1 MGGYAWVTLATNDSY
16 SLGALVLANSLKQL
30 GTSHQ
35 LVVLVTPGVTNA
47 MRQKLS
53 ATFNV
58 VQEVNI
64 LDSKDET
71 NLRLL
76 KRPELGV
83 TFTKL
88 HCWRLTQ
95 FDKCVFLD
103 ADTLV
108 LRNCDE
114 LFDREE
120 LSAAPDVGW
129 PDCFNSGVFV
139 YRPSNE
145 TYEKLVQ
152 FALEKGSFDGG
163 DQGLL
168 NLYFSDWATKDISK
182 HLPFIYNMCS
192 TACYSYL
199 PAFKQFGVD
208 AKIIHFIGSSKPWLQ
223 YFNTETRKVQ
233 PSSDVKHLEGILQH
247 WWNIFCSLIHPQL
260 TTEMPNEGRCDECK
274 ARSSSDVTHTS
285 LSSCTSQ
292 NYDKPQ
298 ISTKNIVWDP
308 WEEYDQKQS
317 QILPQE
323 YSFPEEIRV
332 PFNPVHKI
340 QETHIF
346 RPSNLTSQPFFN
358 SQLSQIKPIESHN
371 TNAYDRDER
380 PQSPIQNVFQKSK
393 SSSFQNNKSLN
404 SLQQSHLPV
413 EIPTKVVTS
422 PPEIVQNYAPPT
434 SSDPI
439 YSCQDAQLQSQLLIC
454 VPNPAS
460 PTPHVHSNESEAA
473 ATVYKEPTLH
483 VAPCEDESSSGLAG
497 AFAQLTLGAPR
508 TAEQCALDD
517 HLRRQGW
524 EVGNIDY
531 MGRDSF
537 DNIWSKICETL
548 SAGLPSAPKTT
559 DATPSPTVRES
570 EKSASEEA
578 QPSPQ
583 TTSFQDST
591 SAAPISQSIPLE
603 SQIISESKA
612 SPETPVK
619 TPGASEGSFALVTPE
634 SGDLQCPLRVAEQ
647 PKEIAEVVQQVA
659 ATEPPVAPVL
669 KTAEEKI
676 ASPQEGQASV
686 SPPTAPTIQPS
697 VEAAPTSQTSGETV
711 TSSTPAESPLSSQPS
726 SELPPASSPSVE
738 TPATLQPSGETPTA
752 PQPSSEISTTPQ
764 LSGETPLT
772 LQTSSEVL
780 STSQSLAEAPT
791 LSQPSIETPPSPGV
805 PQLPEVAPQ
814 QPEVAPQ
821 QPEVAPQQPE
831 VAPQQP
837 EVAPQQPEV
846 VPQLSEVVPSQP
858 VAETALISP
867 PATEAPAPSK
877 LSKEVLS
884 PIAQPTTECTPISK
898 PPTEVETPPS
908 SQADTEGLPSP
919 KAVTGASKSEV
930 PSTQPSTEIPPISPL
945 STQVPPS
952 TKSTAEIVK
961 PPIEALSSQPSA
973 DTALSQPSTETPST
987 TKPKQ
992 PSIESP
998 STVTET
1004 PAAETSAP
1012 EPSVVV
1018 PPTSKPAPSAEVST
1032 PSKVDSPPSDTD
1044 KSKSVTEQ
1052 SKAAPK
1058 PKPESTSAASSV
1070 SPTPPPRKTG
1080 GGGKKKSKK

>member
-260 TTEMPNEGRCDECK
+260 TTEM
-274 ARSSSDVTHTS
+274 
-285 LSSCTSQ
+285 
-292 NYDKPQ
+292 
-298 ISTKNIVWDP
+298 
-308 WEEYDQKQS
+308 
-317 QILPQE
+317 
-323 YSFPEEIRV
+323 
-332 PFNPVHKI
+332 
-340 QETHIF
+340 
-346 RPSNLTSQPFFN
+346 
-358 SQLSQIKPIESHN
+358 
-371 TNAYDRDER
+371 
-380 PQSPIQNVFQKSK
+380 
-393 SSSFQNNKSLN
+393 
-404 SLQQSHLPV
+404 
-413 EIPTKVVTS
+413 
-422 PPEIVQNYAPPT
+422 
-434 SSDPI
+434 
-439 YSCQDAQLQSQLLIC
+439 
-454 VPNPAS
+454 
-460 PTPHVHSNESEAA
+460 
-473 ATVYKEPTLH
+473 
-483 VAPCEDESSSGLAG
+483 SGLAG

-570 EKSASEEA
+570 EKSASEAEA